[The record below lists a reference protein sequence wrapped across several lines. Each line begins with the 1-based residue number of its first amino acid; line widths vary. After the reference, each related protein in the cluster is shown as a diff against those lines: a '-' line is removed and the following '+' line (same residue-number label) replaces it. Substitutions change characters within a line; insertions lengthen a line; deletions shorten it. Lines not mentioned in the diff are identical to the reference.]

1 VLSVLDA
8 LLFTAPAAVLRKF
21 APSSGRC
28 GTMVNKMDHL
38 SAKWAHDPVRAALEK
53 KAAAE
58 AKQANREKAAEQ
70 MSELLKKRLASKQYE
85 GGVSAREAASLPQS
99 SAAASDDAEYR
110 RQLDIQRE
118 RLLNPEESSD
128 GSESSVFDPFA
139 GRSLKKARKA
149 EKKAKEKKEKKAKKE
164 KKHKK
169 EKRKKRGSSDD
180 DDSDD
185 ARKRKKERKKERKRE
200 RDDGS
205 DSDSSDS
212 ERERRRREKK
222 RKRKERESGGD
233 DATAAPVQVVY
244 AGSSVNPYG

>member
-1 VLSVLDA
+1 MLEREIDDHERLDRASRPSSVATFQYEHGHYETTDSHA
-8 LLFTAPAAVLRKF
+8 TSAPAGPMADQRAYWAARK
-21 APSSGRC
+21 
-28 GTMVNKMDHL
+28 
-38 SAKWAHDPVRAALEK
+38 
-53 KAAAE
+53 
-58 AKQANREKAAEQ
+58 AEQ
-70 MSELLKKRLASKQYE
+70 RPEL
-85 GGVSAREAASLPQS
+85 AAPDPDR
-99 SAAASDDAEYR
+99 SAAASKPALW
-110 RQLDIQRE
+110 Q
-118 RLLNPEESSD
+118 ESSD
-128 GSESSVFDPFA
+128 ESDE
-139 GRSLKKARKA
+139 RDDARHRKR
-149 EKKAKEKKEKKAKKE
+149 EKKERKDKKAKKE

-222 RKRKERESGGD
+222 RKRKEREGGGD